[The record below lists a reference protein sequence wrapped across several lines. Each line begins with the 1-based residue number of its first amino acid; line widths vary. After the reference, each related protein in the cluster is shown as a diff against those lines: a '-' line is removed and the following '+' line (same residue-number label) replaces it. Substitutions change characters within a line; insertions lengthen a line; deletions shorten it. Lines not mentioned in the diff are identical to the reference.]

1 MELFLIPQF
10 SLFEN
15 QFLQQALLLE
25 VDAYYLGVYSR
36 KPPNIFHV
44 IHPTKGTVII
54 HFSKSISISNRH
66 VIVMDKPEI

>member
-15 QFLQQALLLE
+15 QFLQQSLLLE

-36 KPPNIFHV
+36 MPPNIFHLSF
-44 IHPTKGTVII
+44 IPQKERSLFIFKI
-54 HFSKSISISNRH
+54 NFNFKSSRNRH
-66 VIVMDKPEI
+66 G